1 MVVWAATMLM
11 VATGMIGTLLLFQ
24 YRRRKNTSVSYFC
37 GSTKRRIYAEQMV
50 EIGTVLLFGTGIGL
64 AIGFAVIR
72 QGVFSYLMEIEW
84 FYAVIVIL
92 AGLAAAMSLALMGL
106 CFLYD
111 RKYSYLMQ
119 AREG

>member
-1 MVVWAATMLM
+1 M
-11 VATGMIGTLLLFQ
+11 
-24 YRRRKNTSVSYFC
+24 
-37 GSTKRRIYAEQMV
+37 
-50 EIGTVLLFGTGIGL
+50 
-64 AIGFAVIR
+64 IR